1 MGTFNGS
8 TGSTGPT
15 RPAESMAGAASK
27 PTVAIL
33 AAGEGRRLW
42 RNGDRVSKL
51 GTTLQQNSLGEWSL
65 RGFTG
70 AGLSKFLVVL
80 GSYGA
85 AVRELYEAVSQ
96 KLGCDVAFI
105 EAEDWQRGN
114 GVSALA
120 AARALAAAPFVL
132 SMADHL
138 FSPGFVGEVVRNAP
152 APGEVSLAVD
162 HDIAPEVDLD
172 DLTKVRIEGDQITA
186 IGKELEPWDAGD
198 TGLFYCTDGLRK
210 GLELA
215 QAQGLYSLSDGVREC
230 ASKGMVRALRI
241 GPEHSWMDVD
251 TPSDLAEAE
260 RRGFPWFSG
269 RVATSA

>member
-1 MGTFNGS
+1 MTDS
-8 TGSTGPT
+8 L
-15 RPAESMAGAASK
+15 AGAASK

-51 GTTLQQNSLGEWSL
+51 GTALQQSSLGEWSL

-70 AGLSKFLVVL
+70 AGLSRFLIIL

-85 AVRELYEAVSQ
+85 AVRELYETVAHR
-96 KLGCDVAFI
+96 LGCDVSFV
-105 EAEDWQRGN
+105 ETEDWQRGN

-120 AARALAAAPFVL
+120 AARSLHAAPFIL

-138 FSPGFVGEVVRNAP
+138 FSPGFVGEVVRHAP

-162 HDIAPEVDLD
+162 QDIAPEVDLE
-172 DLTKVRIEGDQITA
+172 DLTKVRIEGEKITA
-186 IGKELEPWDAGD
+186 IGKELHPWDAGD

-210 GLELA
+210 GLEQA
-215 QAQGLYSLSDGVREC
+215 QARGLYSLSDGVREC
-230 ASKGMVRALRI
+230 ASKGLVRALRI

-260 RRGFPWFSG
+260 RRGFPWFAD
-269 RVATSA
+269 RIATPV